1 MAKANI
7 ITIQGEDAGAMEL
20 SDTVFGTEVNQDLIA
35 QSIYVRLQ
43 NARLGTRKTKDRG
56 EISGGGSK
64 PWRQKGTGR
73 ARQGSTRAPHW
84 VGGGHIHALRPG
96 AKQLTMPRAMRKA
109 ALSSA
114 LSAKVAQDTF
124 VIVEGLTFDKPTTK
138 DAATMVKKM
147 TDKKK
152 VLIVTEGKDEHVE
165 KSMRNLTNVKVREAR
180 ILHPY
185 EIVWSDVVLATKES
199 IAAITG
205 MFEQA
210 Q

>member
-7 ITIQGEDAGAMEL
+7 ITIQGEDAGVMEL
-20 SDTVFGTEVNQDLIA
+20 HGSVFDAEINNDLVA

-56 EISGGGSK
+56 EIRGGGAK

-73 ARQGSTRAPHW
+73 ARHGSTRSPIW

-96 AKQLTMPRAMRKA
+96 ARQLTMPRAMRRA
-109 ALSSA
+109 ALFSA
-114 LSAKVAQDTF
+114 LSTKVAAEAF
-124 VIVEGLTFDKPTTK
+124 VVVDGLTFEHPTTK
-138 DAATMVKKM
+138 EAAAIVKKL

-152 VLIVTEGKDEHVE
+152 VLIVTAGKDEQVE
-165 KSMRNLTNVKVREAR
+165 KSMRNLGSVKVREAR

-185 EIVWSDVVLATKES
+185 EIMWSDVVLATKES
-199 IAAITG
+199 IDVITNT
-205 MFEQA
+205 FNQES
-210 Q
+210 